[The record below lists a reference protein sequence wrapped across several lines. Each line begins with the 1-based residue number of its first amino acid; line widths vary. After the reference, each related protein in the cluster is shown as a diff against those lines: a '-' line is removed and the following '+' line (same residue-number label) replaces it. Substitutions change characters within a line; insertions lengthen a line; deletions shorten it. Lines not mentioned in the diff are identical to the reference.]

1 MKRMIAAFVI
11 TAACALCPLSG
22 AAQERAPVYSNSDI
36 EKYKQP
42 YDSRPAETKRDAR
55 EERKLDARQAK
66 NNLERER
73 WCKRA
78 TAQKKKIEKAQYEAD
93 SAEKALKREEEK
105 DFHGGKKSKQLQ
117 GRAEQARRKLASE
130 ERELNDIENEAHR
143 NSVPP
148 GWLRCQ
154 AD

>member
-1 MKRMIAAFVI
+1 MIAAFVI

-22 AAQERAPVYSNSDI
+22 AAQEQAPVYSNSDI
-36 EKYKQP
+36 EKYKQSQ
-42 YDSRPAETKRDAR
+42 DSRPAETRRDTR
-55 EERKLDARQAK
+55 EERRLDSRQAK

-73 WCKRA
+73 WCKRT
-78 TAQKKKIEKAQYEAD
+78 TAQKKEIEKAQYEVD

-117 GRAEQARRKLASE
+117 GKVEQARRRLAGE

-154 AD
+154 VD

>member
-1 MKRMIAAFVI
+1 MKRTLAGLLFIAACTLFPLTG
-11 TAACALCPLSG
+11 TAQQQP
-22 AAQERAPVYSNSDI
+22 PVFSNSDI

-42 YDSRPAETKRDAR
+42 SDSRPVETKKDIRDVRKIDAR
-55 EERKLDARQAK
+55 TAK

-78 TAQKKKIEKAQYEAD
+78 TAQNKKIEKAQYD
-93 SAEKALKREEEK
+93 VRSAEKAVKREEEK

-117 GRAEQARRKLASE
+117 DSLEHAKRKLASE

-143 NSVPP
+143 TGVPP

-154 AD
+154 VD

>member
-1 MKRMIAAFVI
+1 MKRMVAAFVI
-11 TAACALCPLSG
+11 TAACALCPLTG

-78 TAQKKKIEKAQYEAD
+78 TEQKKKIEKAQYD
-93 SAEKALKREEEK
+93 VQSAETALRREEEK

-117 GRAEQARRKLASE
+117 GRVEQARRKLASE